1 MDGDDR
7 SGIHCAREVVRLDG
21 IEVFD
26 RGKVVLDEQHAE
38 RMAEERVV
46 CCDAVM
52 KKPWRTAMAVEDT
65 AAAPSPTDAARRR
78 LFRITGIAGVA
89 AVVLIFVAVLVGA
102 REEPSFNATATEV
115 LS

>member
-1 MDGDDR
+1 
-7 SGIHCAREVVRLDG
+7 
-21 IEVFD
+21 
-26 RGKVVLDEQHAE
+26 
-38 RMAEERVV
+38 MALEG
-46 CCDAVM
+46 
-52 KKPWRTAMAVEDT
+52 T

-115 LS
+115 LSYYQSPHTAGPISGLSSGVGPNRLPDGRPFTAFIADSEG